1 MSRSLLVLWP
11 RARMRIKRDDDSS
24 NTNSKSS
31 SGSDKN
37 NGDDEYDANLKIVA
51 QCDPL
56 LIV

>member
-51 QCDPL
+51 
-56 LIV
+56 